1 MGVGSYSLAM
11 TTSPRSS
18 ANTLWD
24 MVGYVAL
31 VLITVVAGF
40 LYFQDT
46 TPPKAPEPAPVSP
59 RVTTPPESLFDRLN
73 RQARAGDVVSQ
84 RQLGQLYFGGMEV
97 KEDNA
102 EAVKWLRMAADKG
115 DMIAARLLGTAYS
128 GGLGVAADPA
138 EAVSWWRVAASKG
151 DDEAAFSLALAC
163 FNGKGVEKSQ
173 TEGVRFCRLAAER
186 GNHRAQYSLGYW
198 YYHGT
203 FLPQSFGDA
212 FTWFRKSAV
221 KGHPYAQS
229 YVGLMYLKGQSV
241 TQSDSE
247 ARRWFEFSVNHGS
260 GAGHLYLAQLY
271 FDGKGVA
278 KDDAKAL
285 GILTKG
291 ALLGHSP
298 SQAELGRRLEA
309 GDGVVGDPVEASAWY
324 DLAVRGGEQDA
335 KPARDALYRSLSAA
349 QVSAARAR
357 AAAITSQIEAEEAA
371 RRSRP

>member
-1 MGVGSYSLAM
+1 
-11 TTSPRSS
+11 
-18 ANTLWD
+18 
-24 MVGYVAL
+24 
-31 VLITVVAGF
+31 
-40 LYFQDT
+40 
-46 TPPKAPEPAPVSP
+46 
-59 RVTTPPESLFDRLN
+59 
-73 RQARAGDVVSQ
+73 
-84 RQLGQLYFGGMEV
+84 
-97 KEDNA
+97 
-102 EAVKWLRMAADKG
+102 
-115 DMIAARLLGTAYS
+115 
-128 GGLGVAADPA
+128 
-138 EAVSWWRVAASKG
+138 VAASKG

-349 QVSAARAR
+349 QVSTARAR